1 MKKTILLFLL
11 VVTTVINA
19 QSDYRDLPGRWRLG
33 FNMGGIWE
41 SSDVKPS
48 PGLGGG
54 FTIEKILNK
63 RSNAL
68 LGFSLGLRY
77 LGGRTYGL
85 AATPTYDI
93 AKNEALN
100 GTYNTVIRYDS
111 VPGYFFANHKTFIQE
126 GSLEL
131 KMNFPRLEKN
141 TGIIFHLWGG
151 IGIGKYKTW
160 IDALDKDG
168 NMYDFSRLQGQ
179 HVTQSDL
186 TRIYDGK
193 YETLAMGS
201 GTNGTF
207 CVLPSIGAGLGYR
220 VSKHVSFVL
229 EHKISF
235 PGTNLLDGI
244 EYPKNCPVTGSKDF
258 YNYTSLGLVFTF
270 YGRSHSHS
278 SGSTNNNTGV
288 SPVGTTTPNT
298 GYTTPVVNPPTVVI
312 TYPAN
317 GFNSP
322 GDYTTVNATVH
333 NVSSSSQI
341 NISQNGYAINHYSF
355 NASNGALNFQ
365 TFLALGANNFVISAS
380 NSGGS
385 ASQGVTINYNPT
397 FTTNGLSNTTTTV
410 TTTNTVVTT
419 HTTTTVGSPTVTP
432 VFTGTTAATT
442 TVSGTHTITPTFTT
456 ATTGTVTSGGTVSPT
471 ITITPTPTVSP
482 SLTISPTPTVSPTF
496 TTIATGTVSPATTVT
511 PTFSTTG
518 TGTVTANDGPFHGT
532 ATVTPLKPV
541 VSFIDPNVYPAE
553 TTNATYNVI
562 SSVLNVADAA
572 HILVSVNG
580 NNVPDFVYNPTN
592 KQVTFVAVL
601 QLGYNTIT
609 VKGTNN
615 AGTDSKSIVINHKQ
629 AGRPPKV
636 TITNPSNS
644 PFTSLQTNVIV
655 SGYVYNVVSSAG
667 ITVTANGSPA
677 NFNYNLNTHEIT
689 VALNLSSG
697 STVVNIAASNPF
709 GNDAGTITLIY
720 KKMQVDSVANSNG
733 GVVTHIETAQTHT
746 YTNTPH
752 GPPGGPHNPPVITV
766 LSPNADPFNTNTGN
780 VSVSATVDHITNASL
795 VTVNYNG
802 VTLSVMFDLASKHLN
817 FSSPL
822 KPGLNT
828 FVISASNNDGTVTKS
843 VNINYAPIGGN
854 TNPSNSVNP
863 VNGDPTYGHGN
874 WNMGGLF
881 NNGGGKTPTPANP
894 PTDPKKT
901 NTTVTPG
908 TINPG
913 RPVKTVTPSTE
924 TPKPSTN
931 DSGTTPSKPVEGGG
945 TQIKVKPR

>member
-1 MKKTILLFLL
+1 MKKIVLLFLL
-11 VVTTVINA
+11 VVTTTIKA
-19 QSDYRDLPGRWRLG
+19 QSDYKDLPGRWRLG

-63 RSNAL
+63 RANAL

-93 AKNEALN
+93 SKNEALN
-100 GTYNTVIRYDS
+100 GTYNPVIRYDTM
-111 VPGYFFANHKTFIQE
+111 PGYFFANHKTFIQE

-179 HVTQSDL
+179 HISQSDL

-207 CVLPSIGAGLGYR
+207 CVLPSLGAGLGYHL
-220 VSKHVSFVL
+220 SKHVSLVL

-258 YNYTSLGLVFTF
+258 YNYTSVGLVFTF
-270 YGRSHSHS
+270 YGQHRSHAS
-278 SGSTNNNTGV
+278 SSSTHNTT
-288 SPVGTTTPNT
+288 PVGTQTVANNNSS
-298 GYTTPVVNPPTVVI
+298 YTAPVVHPPTVVI

-317 GFNSP
+317 NFNSAY
-322 GDYTTVNATVH
+322 DYTTVNATIH
-333 NVSSSSQI
+333 NVSSAQQI
-341 NISQNGYAINHYSF
+341 SISQNGYTISHFAY
-355 NASNGALNFQ
+355 NANNGALNFQ
-365 TFLALGANNFVISAS
+365 TFLALGTNNFVISVT
-380 NSGGS
+380 NSGGT
-385 ASQGVTINYNPT
+385 ASQGVTINYVPVPT
-397 FTTNGLSNTTTTV
+397 FTTNGLSTTSGTTV

-419 HTTTTVGSPTVTP
+419 NTVATTGSPTVNP
-432 VFTGTTAATT
+432 VFTT
-442 TVSGTHTITPTFTT
+442 TVTPT
-456 ATTGTVTSGGTVSPT
+456 STVSAT
-471 ITITPTPTVSP
+471 H
-482 SLTISPTPTVSPTF
+482 TVSPTF
-496 TTIATGTVSPATTVT
+496 TTVTTSTVATTTTVTPTFTVSPTHTVAASGSVTPTFTTAATGTVSPA
-511 PTFSTTG
+511 
-518 TGTVTANDGPFHGT
+518 DGPFHGN

-562 SSVLNVADAA
+562 GSVLNVSGASQVF
-572 HILVSVNG
+572 VSVNG
-580 NNVPDFVYNPTN
+580 NTVPDFVYNPTN

-609 VKGTNN
+609 IKGTNN
-615 AGTDSKSIVINHKQ
+615 NGSDSKSMVINHKQ

-636 TITNPSNS
+636 HIANPSTS
-644 PFTSLQTNVIV
+644 PFTSLQSNMIV
-655 SGYVYNVVSSAG
+655 SGYVYNVVSSSD
-667 ITVTANGSPA
+667 INVTANGAPTP
-677 NFNYNLNTHEIT
+677 FNYNLNTHEIT
-689 VALNLSSG
+689 IALNLAQG
-697 STVVNIAASNPF
+697 NTTVNVAATNPF
-709 GNDAGTITLIY
+709 GSDAGTITLIY
-720 KKMQVDSVANSNG
+720 KKIEANNGGVDSVGS
-733 GVVTHIETAQTHT
+733 VITHTHVETAQTHT

-752 GPPGGPHNPPVITV
+752 GPPGGPHNAPVITV

-780 VSVSATVDHITNASL
+780 ISVSAMVDYISNASL

-802 VTLSVMFDLASKHLN
+802 VPLSVMFDMASKHLN

-828 FVISASNNDGTVTKS
+828 FIISASNNDGTVNKS
-843 VNINYAPIGGN
+843 VNVNYAPIGGN
-854 TNPSNSVNP
+854 TNPSNSTNP
-863 VNGDPTYGHGN
+863 GSGNGPTYGHGG
-874 WNMGGLF
+874 WNMGGIF
-881 NNGGGKTPTPANP
+881 NNGGGKTDNTINP

-901 NTTVTPG
+901 NPTPG
-908 TINPG
+908 GGIINPG

-924 TPKPSTN
+924 TPKPSN
-931 DSGTTPSKPVEGGG
+931 DSGTTPNKPMETGGS
-945 TQIKVKPR
+945 QIRVKPR